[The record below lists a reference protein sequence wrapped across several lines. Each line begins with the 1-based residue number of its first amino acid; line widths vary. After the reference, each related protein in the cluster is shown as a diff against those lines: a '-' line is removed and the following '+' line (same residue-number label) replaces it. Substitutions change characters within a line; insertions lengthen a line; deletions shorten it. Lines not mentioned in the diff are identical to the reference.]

1 MGKFTVT
8 IEVGG
13 DAGRLRRASE
23 EIMGLIEEAGYLVA
37 GYDIIEEDNE
47 DE

>member
-1 MGKFTVT
+1 MGKFTITVA
-8 IEVGG
+8 VGG

-23 EIMGLIEEAGYLVA
+23 EIMGLIEEAGYVVA
-37 GYDIIEEDNE
+37 KYDIDEEDNE